1 MNWLDNCQFR
11 DMATILGTACSA
23 SVQGMVIWRL
33 RLQSSNGH
41 DSTLSLCRTC
51 SCFVLLDM
59 DIVLEIRGYDMLSG
73 NERRT
78 EPPDAAE
85 TAGITC
91 LACELGSAGSSKPGP
106 ARGLATGVLF
116 STLLHTHRALRVVPL
131 EALQRLFGR

>member
-1 MNWLDNCQFR
+1 
-11 DMATILGTACSA
+11 
-23 SVQGMVIWRL
+23 
-33 RLQSSNGH
+33 
-41 DSTLSLCRTC
+41 
-51 SCFVLLDM
+51 M

-131 EALQRLFGR
+131 GALQRLFGR